1 MHVVGRQDQLFRARA
16 HFLAHAVKAR
26 AARLQV
32 GDADH
37 VVVGHGRGHVAG
49 RGTGQRPLLGLTA
62 VSGVQVAQRLHAAQ
76 VVGGVGGVLEFQLA
90 AHPGRQHGLRTGGEV
105 ALDGVQQGLGL
116 GDRKRT
122 RLSSSPLRRSRMPA
136 SA

>member
-76 VVGGVGGVLEFQLA
+76 VVGGAGKSRLMVSSKAWVLGLA
-90 AHPGRQHGLRTGGEV
+90 ARSGTAGTGRV
-105 ALDGVQQGLGL
+105 
-116 GDRKRT
+116 
-122 RLSSSPLRRSRMPA
+122 RSMA
-136 SA
+136 AGWAGAW